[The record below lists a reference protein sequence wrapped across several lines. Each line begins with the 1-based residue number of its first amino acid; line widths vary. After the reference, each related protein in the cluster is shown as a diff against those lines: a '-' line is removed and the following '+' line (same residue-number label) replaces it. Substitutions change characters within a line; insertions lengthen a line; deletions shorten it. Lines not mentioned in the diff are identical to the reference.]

1 MKLSVDLESVCR
13 LREMGGIEDPQ
24 PVRIGLLCEEAG
36 ADELSFRIHREDE
49 YQVVRDVEM
58 MRELTQCSVALRLS
72 PHGELLKLAFEAKPD
87 RVILVPERATGATVD
102 TGFDLG
108 QSRDTLKKAI
118 STLREAEIPVSIF
131 IDADI
136 DQVRAAHR
144 MEARFCGSRHT
155 TRDVGTE

>member
-1 MKLSVDLESVCR
+1 
-13 LREMGGIEDPQ
+13 MGGIEDPQ

-108 QSRDTLKKAI
+108 QSRDTLKKRYRPYERPRFRSRFLLMRTSTRYALRTGWSSLLWI
-118 STLREAEIPVSIF
+118 SISVA
-131 IDADI
+131 
-136 DQVRAAHR
+136 
-144 MEARFCGSRHT
+144 
-155 TRDVGTE
+155 